1 MKTQQITSKRSGLTV
16 LFAFFLFF
24 LFYLPVAWSFPSF
37 TLEDIRLEG
46 LRRISA
52 GTVFNYLP
60 VKVSDEMNTQK
71 SSEAISSLFKTG
83 LFKDVKLGRDG
94 NSLVIVLEERPAI
107 AQITFEGNKD
117 IATDDLKELLKKV
130 GFAEGRVFNRSLL
143 EKVEQEL
150 QRLYFSKGKY
160 AVKINSEVT
169 PLVRN
174 RVAILL
180 NISEGLIA
188 KIRHISVV
196 GNQDFDD
203 DKILGKIQ
211 LNTGGW
217 FSFLTKSNQYSRE
230 KLSGD
235 IETIRSFYQDQGY
248 VNFTIDSTQVS
259 ISPDKKDV
267 YITIN
272 LTEGDKYTISDIKI
286 IGNLILPEEELHQ
299 KLQIK
304 SGEVFSRKAITAS
317 SEALSERIGEEGYF
331 FANVNAVPDIDD
343 ETKTVG
349 LNFFMEP
356 GKRTYVRRIN
366 FAGNIRTRDEVM
378 RREMRQMES
387 AWVSSEALKRSKNRL
402 ERLNYFEQVDINTN
416 LVQGTDDQIDV
427 DYNVIEMPSG
437 NLMAGLGYSQTYGL
451 LFNASVTQDNFL
463 GTGKRVG
470 IGFNNSDYNTLYSLS
485 YFNPY
490 TNVHGV
496 SRNTSLFFRE
506 TDAYEANLSRYA
518 TDAYGGNIT
527 YGIPLSEFNSIHFGG
542 AFDHTEVKTT
552 DFTASEIHDFLRKY
566 GSIYDSYRLTARW
579 SHDTRNRALFADRGT
594 LRAFSAEVS
603 IPGISDLEY
612 YKISYR
618 HQWLYPL
625 TEKYT
630 LFLKGDIGYGDA
642 YNENS
647 EMPFYENY
655 IAGGPHSM
663 RGFEENTIG
672 PLDSYGRSFGG
683 NLKTVFSAEVIV
695 PVPFVENVR
704 SLRLSA
710 FVDGGNVFGLHE
722 DFDVGQFRYSAGLS
736 AIWVTPVGVMTFSI
750 ARPLKKFDGDRT
762 QMFQFTI
769 GTNF

>member
-1 MKTQQITSKRSGLTV
+1 MKTQHTLHW
-16 LFAFFLFF
+16 LFKIGTL
-24 LFYLPVAWSFPSF
+24 LLSLYIPSVWSFSAF
-37 TLEDIRLEG
+37 TVEDIRLEG

-60 VKVSDEMNTQK
+60 IKVGDEMNTQK

-83 LFKDVKLGRDG
+83 LFKNVQLGRDG
-94 NSLVIVLEERPAI
+94 GSVVITLEERPAI
-107 AQITFEGNKD
+107 AQITFDGNKD
-117 IATDDLKELLKKV
+117 METDDLKESLKKV
-130 GFAEGRVFNRSLL
+130 GFAEGRVFNQSLL
-143 EKVEQEL
+143 DKVEQEL

-160 AVKINSEVT
+160 AVKISSEVT

-174 RVAILL
+174 RVGILL
-180 NISEGLIA
+180 NISEGLVA

-196 GNQDFDD
+196 GNQAFDD
-203 DKILGKIQ
+203 DDVLDEMQ
-211 LNTGGW
+211 LDTGGW
-217 FSFLTKSNQYSRE
+217 FSFFTKSNQYSRE

-286 IGNLILPEEELHQ
+286 IGNLILSEEELQ
-299 KLQIK
+299 KQLQIE
-304 SGEVFSRKAITAS
+304 SGEVFSRKAISAS
-317 SEALSERIGEEGYF
+317 SEALSDRVGEEGYF
-331 FANVNAVPDIDD
+331 FANVNAIPDVND
-343 ETKTVG
+343 EDKTVA

-366 FAGNIRTRDEVM
+366 FSGNIRTRDEVM

-387 AWVSSEALKRSKNRL
+387 AWVSTKALKRSKNRL
-402 ERLNYFEQVDINTN
+402 ERLNYFEQVDIDTS

-427 DYNVIEMPSG
+427 NYNVIEMPSG
-437 NLMAGLGYSQTYGL
+437 NLMAGLGYSQTYGV

-470 IGFNNSDYNTLYSLS
+470 FSFNNSEYNTLYSLS

-490 TNVHGV
+490 TDVHGV
-496 SRNTSLFFRE
+496 SRNASIFFRE
-506 TDAYEANLSRYA
+506 TDAAEANLSRYA

-527 YGIPLSEFNSIHFGG
+527 YGIPLSEFNSIRIGG

-552 DFTASEIHDFLRKY
+552 DNTAQEVHDFLAKH
-566 GSIYDSYRLTARW
+566 GETYDSYRITAAW
-579 SHDTRNRALFADRGT
+579 AHDTRNRALFADRGT
-594 LRAFSAEVS
+594 LRAFSAEIS

-612 YKISYR
+612 YKVSYR

-625 TEKYT
+625 TDSYT
-630 LFLKGDIGYGDA
+630 LFLKGDIGYGDT
-642 YNENS
+642 YNNES
-647 EMPFYENY
+647 DLPFYENY
-655 IAGGPHSM
+655 IAGGPQSV
-663 RGFEENTIG
+663 RGFEENTLG
-672 PLDSYGRSFGG
+672 PLDSLGRSYGG
-683 NLKTVFSAEVIV
+683 NLKTIFNAEVIL
-695 PVPFVENVR
+695 PVPFVDNVR

-710 FVDGGNVFGLHE
+710 FVDGGNVFGPDD
-722 DFDVGQFRYSAGLS
+722 DFDVGKFRYSAGLS
-736 AIWVTPVGVMTFSI
+736 AIWVTPVGVMTFSV

-762 QMFQFTI
+762 QVFQFAI

>member
-1 MKTQQITSKRSGLTV
+1 MKTQHILYWLLKIGALLLSL
-16 LFAFFLFF
+16 
-24 LFYLPVAWSFPSF
+24 YIPVAWSFSAF
-37 TLEDIRLEG
+37 VVEDIRLEG

-60 VKVSDEMNTQK
+60 IKVGDEMNTQK

-83 LFKDVKLGRDG
+83 LFKNVQLGRDG
-94 NSLVIVLEERPAI
+94 DSVVITLEERPAI

-117 IATDDLKELLKKV
+117 METDDLKKSLKKV
-130 GFAEGRVFNRSLL
+130 GFAEGRVFNQSLL
-143 EKVEQEL
+143 DKVEQEL

-160 AVKINSEVT
+160 AVKISSEVT

-174 RVAILL
+174 RVGILL
-180 NISEGLIA
+180 NISEGLVA

-196 GNQDFDD
+196 GNQAFDD
-203 DKILGKIQ
+203 DKVLNEMQ

-217 FSFLTKSNQYSRE
+217 FSFFTKSNQYSRE

-235 IETIRSFYQDQGY
+235 IETIRSYYQDQGY

-286 IGNLILPEEELHQ
+286 IGNLILPEEELHEQ
-299 KLQIK
+299 LQIE
-304 SGEVFSRKAITAS
+304 SGEIFSRKAISAS

-331 FANVNAVPDIDD
+331 FANVNAIPDVND
-343 ETKTVG
+343 ETKTVA
-349 LNFFMEP
+349 LNFFIEP

-366 FAGNIRTRDEVM
+366 FAGNIRTRDEVL

-387 AWVSSEALKRSKNRL
+387 AWVSTKALKRSKNRL
-402 ERLNYFEQVDINTN
+402 ERLNYFEQVDIDTA
-416 LVQGTDDQIDV
+416 LIQGTDDQIDV
-427 DYNVIEMPSG
+427 NYNVIEMPSG
-437 NLMAGLGYSQTYGL
+437 NLMAGLGYSQTYGV

-463 GTGKRVG
+463 GTGKRLG
-470 IGFNNSDYNTLYSLS
+470 FSFNNSEYNTLYSLS

-490 TNVHGV
+490 TDIHGV
-496 SRNTSLFFRE
+496 SRNASIFFRE
-506 TDAYEANLSRYA
+506 TDAAEANLSRYA

-527 YGIPLSEFNSIHFGG
+527 YGIPLSEFNSIRFGG

-552 DFTASEIHDFLRKY
+552 RYTAEEVENFLAKH
-566 GSIYDSYRLTARW
+566 GEAYDSYRLTAAW
-579 SHDTRNRALFADRGT
+579 AHDTRNRALFADRGT

-603 IPGISDLEY
+603 VPGISDLEY
-612 YKISYR
+612 YKVSYR

-642 YNENS
+642 YNDAS

-655 IAGGPHSM
+655 ISGGPHSV
-663 RGFEENTIG
+663 RGFEENTLG

-683 NLKTVFSAEVIV
+683 NLKTIFNAEVIL

-710 FVDGGNVFGLHE
+710 FVDGGNVFGA
-722 DFDVGQFRYSAGLS
+722 DDTFDVGQFRYSAGLS
-736 AIWVTPVGVMTFSI
+736 AIWVTPVGVMTFSV

-762 QMFQFTI
+762 QVFQFAI